1 MRILKITRGG
11 NMKDYLL
18 FMDVSGDI
26 DRSYIEQGKVK
37 LLPMEFVI
45 NGEVYVYTDDEQG
58 MDAVKFYDFVRDK
71 APMST
76 TQISPAKWV
85 EFFEP
90 YAKQGQSILCLCL
103 SSGLSSSYNSA
114 TIAAEELKQKYPDV
128 DVLPVDSLRA
138 TGIAGIICERMIENK
153 DKGLTIR
160 QNYDD
165 LLEFRT
171 KTFAC
176 AYVDDLDALKRGGRI
191 SKTVAFVGGLLGIK
205 PLIQFLPNGTLDMWG
220 KQRGYKPSMNKMVE
234 YYLERADIDSKHTVY
249 ITHANDEAYANE
261 LAERIKEV
269 SPLANIKIRILSPI
283 IGVHL
288 GTSAMVLAFIG
299 K

>member
-1 MRILKITRGG
+1 
-11 NMKDYLL
+11 MKDYLL

-26 DRSYIEQGKVK
+26 DRSYVEQGKVK

-45 NGEVYVYTDDEQG
+45 NGEVYTYTDDEQG
-58 MDAVKFYDFVRDK
+58 MNAVQFYDFVQQK
-71 APMST
+71 LPMST

-90 YAKQGQSILCLCL
+90 YAKADQSVLCLCL
-103 SSGLSSSYNSA
+103 SSGLSSSFNSA
-114 TIAAEELKQKYPDV
+114 CLATEELKEKYPDV
-128 DVLPVDSLRA
+128 DILVVDSLRA
-138 TGIAGIICERMIENK
+138 TGIEGIICERMIENK
-153 DKGLTIR
+153 DKGLTIKE
-160 QNYDD
+160 NHDD
-165 LLEFRT
+165 LLEFRN

-220 KQRGYKPSMNKMVE
+220 KQRGYKMSIHNMVQ
-234 YYLERADIDSKHTVY
+234 YYLGKADVDNSHTVY

-261 LAERIKEV
+261 LAQEIKAV
-269 SPLANIKIRILSPI
+269 SPLAEIKIRLLSPI

>member
-1 MRILKITRGG
+1 
-11 NMKDYLL
+11 
-18 FMDVSGDI
+18 MDVSGDI
-26 DRSYIEQGKVK
+26 AKSYIDLGKIK

-45 NGEVYVYTDDEQG
+45 NGEVYTYTDDENG
-58 MDAVKFYDFVRDK
+58 MDPVQFYQFVQAK

-90 YAKQGQSILCLCL
+90 YAKAGQSILCLCL

-114 TIAAEELKQKYPDV
+114 TLAAEELKQKYPDV
-128 DVLPVDSLRA
+128 DILPVDSLRA
-138 TGIAGIICERMIENK
+138 TGISGLICERMIENK
-153 DKGLTIR
+153 EKGLSVKE
-160 QNYDD
+160 NYDD
-165 LLEFRT
+165 LMEFRN
-171 KTFAC
+171 KTCAC

-205 PLIQFLPNGTLDMWG
+205 PLIQFLPNGTLNMWG
-220 KQRGYKPSMNKMVE
+220 KQRGYKPSIHKMVE
-234 YYLERADIDSKHTVY
+234 YYLDKANLDNAHTVY

-261 LAERIKEV
+261 LAAEIKAV
-269 SPLANIKIRILSPI
+269 SPLAEIKIRLLSPI

-288 GTSAMVLAFIG
+288 GPSAMVLGFVG

>member
-1 MRILKITRGG
+1 
-11 NMKDYLL
+11 MKDDTNTGNKKEYLL

-26 DRSYIEQGKVK
+26 DRSFVEQGKVK

-45 NGEVYVYTDDEQG
+45 KGEVYTYTDDDSGIDPVQ
-58 MDAVKFYDFVRDK
+58 FYDFVRKK

-90 YAKQGQSILCLCL
+90 YAKQGISVLCLCL

-114 TIAAEELKQKYPDV
+114 CLAAEELKQKYPEV
-128 DVLPVDSLRA
+128 DVMPVDSLRA
-138 TGIAGIICERMIENK
+138 TGISGLICERMIANK
-153 DKGLTIR
+153 DNGMTIQ

-165 LLEFRT
+165 LLEYRN
-171 KTFAC
+171 KTHAC
-176 AYVDDLDALKRGGRI
+176 AYVDDLNALKRGGRI
-191 SKTVAFVGGLLGIK
+191 SKTVAFVGSLLGIK

-220 KQRGYKPSMNKMVE
+220 KQRGYRHSISKMVE
-234 YYLERADIDSKHTVY
+234 YYLSRADITTAHTVY
-249 ITHANDEAYANE
+249 VTHANDIDYATK
-261 LAERIKEV
+261 LAQEIKAV
-269 SPLANIKIRILSPI
+269 SPLADIKIRLLSPI

-288 GTSAMVLAFIG
+288 GTSAMVLGFVG

>member
-1 MRILKITRGG
+1 
-11 NMKDYLL
+11 MKDYLL
-18 FMDVSGDI
+18 FMDVSGDV
-26 DRSYIEQGKVK
+26 DRSYVEQGKVK

-45 NGEVYVYTDDEQG
+45 NGELYTYTDDESG
-58 MDAVKFYDFVRDK
+58 MNAVQFYDFVRDK

-114 TIAAEELKQKYPDV
+114 CLAAEELKVKYPDV
-128 DVLPVDSLRA
+128 DILPVDSLRA
-138 TGIAGIICERMIENK
+138 TGIEGLICERMIDNK
-153 DKGLTIR
+153 EKGLSIKE
-160 QNYDD
+160 NCDD
-165 LLEFRT
+165 LLLYRAQT
-171 KTFAC
+171 AAC

-205 PLIQFLPNGTLDMWG
+205 PLIQFMPNGTLDMWG
-220 KQRGYKPSMNKMVE
+220 KQRGYKPSINKMVE
-234 YYLERADIDSKHTVY
+234 YYLERADVDQPHTVY
-249 ITHANDEAYANE
+249 ITHANDETYANE
-261 LAERIKEV
+261 LAAKVKAV
-269 SPLANIKIRILSPI
+269 SPLCEIKIRLLSPI

-288 GTSAMVLAFIG
+288 GTSGMVLGFVA
-299 K
+299 KPQK